1 MMVRASLCL
10 VALALGVPAAR
21 ADPVY
26 VIEQLVVTVTSD
38 PGPDGERVAQVRSG
52 DQLELLEREGDEAHV
67 RLPNGSEGWIKA
79 SYVSSEQ
86 PMQYRLAE
94 RTAEVEKLKQDV
106 THLESE
112 LAAARAAK
120 TTPPAANTPPAR
132 AIPVA
137 PTPTPTPT
145 PAPAPAP
152 ATAPSPVSE
161 PQSAA
166 PAPMEDSSVF
176 LRTPDQ
182 PSRPVWEWVLGTA
195 VVMLLVG
202 FALGWR
208 TLDRRIRSKYGGLR
222 IY

>member
-1 MMVRASLCL
+1 MMARASLCL

-38 PGPDGERVAQVRSG
+38 PGPDGERVAQVKSG

-86 PMQYRLAE
+86 PMQHRLAE
-94 RTAEVEKLKQDV
+94 RTAEVEQLKQDV
-106 THLESE
+106 TRLESE

-120 TTPPAANTPPAR
+120 STPPVANTPPPR
-132 AIPVA
+132 AVPVA
-137 PTPTPTPT
+137 PAPTPP
-145 PAPAPAP
+145 PVAAPAP
-152 ATAPSPVSE
+152 TPSPVSE

-166 PAPMEDSSVF
+166 PAPMQDASVF